1 MEKQKEKTNLTKL
14 IEFLNSKEGNPL
26 VKSAIEALYGDKNS
40 DLKKIKIETVDQFFN
55 IEYEII
61 QAILDSSF
69 NDALKND
76 DIINR
81 FSVAK
86 GELENL
92 KDDNKKTQNEL
103 NSLIISSID
112 MGVILKN
119 LTTNCKVDSVELGDV
134 KEENANFISICRII
148 NRLIDNEYNYEFLK
162 VENEQKGKNANQ
174 DWYQNFIKN
183 HEQAGAIMMIF
194 SYQSYKLFWQCVA
207 KIPNIEFYF
216 NNLLNSEI
224 KFKDEEC
231 QKLQNRFLEYQK
243 VRGKILEECTNKIRE
258 DSTVGRPSRPVYDIG
273 FSIDKDGTLSLV
285 KEVGILGLDI
295 KNYDKSTNTLIDIN
309 GINDKKPFSF
319 WKIILL
325 LAIVLAFGG
334 TGFFGANACLTFI
347 VFITNFWSIIITIV
361 ALIALSILLVVAHK
375 TDTFKG
381 GKLFCSGKYENDSW
395 FYLRQGKEHENES
408 EISKDNSE
416 MEITDRELS

>member
-26 VKSAIEALYGDKNS
+26 VKSAIEALYGDKDNG
-40 DLKKIKIETVDQFFN
+40 LEKVKIDKLDKFFD
-55 IEYEII
+55 IEYQILK
-61 QAILDSSF
+61 AILDSSF

-92 KDDNKKTQNEL
+92 KDDNKKIQNEL
-103 NSLIISSID
+103 NSLIIPSRD

-119 LTTNCKVDSVELGDV
+119 LTTNCKVNSVELGDV
-134 KEENANFISICRII
+134 EEENANFISICRII
-148 NRLIDNEYNYEFLK
+148 NRLIDNEYNYGNQIK
-162 VENEQKGKNANQ
+162 VFESYTNNKENYKSASA
-174 DWYQNFIKN
+174 FI
-183 HEQAGAIMMIF
+183 EIF
-194 SYQSYKLFWQCVA
+194 QYNSYKVFWQYVA
-207 KIPNIEFYF
+207 KIPNIESYF

-231 QKLQNRFLEYQK
+231 QKLRNRFLEYQK
-243 VRGKILEECTNKIRE
+243 VRGKILEECSNKIRE
-258 DSTVGRPSRPVYDIG
+258 DPTVRRHSRPAYDIG

-285 KEVGILGLDI
+285 KEVEILGLDI

-347 VFITNFWSIIITIV
+347 VFITNFWSIIIAVV

>member
-1 MEKQKEKTNLTKL
+1 MMGKKDLKGL
-14 IEFLNSKEGNPL
+14 IEFLNSEEGRPN
-26 VKSAIEALYGDKNS
+26 VQKAIETLYGNTDSK
-40 DLKKIKIETVDQFFN
+40 LKKIQIETFDQFFN

-61 QAILDSSF
+61 HAILDSSF

-92 KDDNKKTQNEL
+92 KDDNKKIQSEL
-103 NSLIISSID
+103 SSLIISSID

-119 LTTNCKVDSVELGDV
+119 LTTNCKVDSVKLENLG
-134 KEENANFISICRII
+134 EENANFISICRII

-162 VENEQKGKNANQ
+162 VESEQKGKNANQ

-224 KFKDEEC
+224 KFKDAEC

-258 DSTVGRPSRPVYDIG
+258 DPTVRKTSRPVYDIG

-285 KEVGILGLDI
+285 KEVEILDFNLDI
-295 KNYDKSTNTLIDIN
+295 ENSGKSNNNFIDTN

-325 LAIVLAFGG
+325 LAIVLALGS
-334 TGFFGANACLTFI
+334 TGFFGANAAFAFI
-347 VFITNFWSIIITIV
+347 AVVTNPLSIIITLL
-361 ALIALSILLVVAHK
+361 ALALLLSLLVVAHK
-375 TDTFKG
+375 TGVFKV
-381 GKLFCSGKYENDSW
+381 GKMFCSGKYEDESW
-395 FYLRQGKEHENES
+395 FYLRQGKEYENEP
-408 EISKDNSE
+408 EINT
-416 MEITDRELS
+416 TDYIDLNENKW

>member
-26 VKSAIEALYGDKNS
+26 VKSAIEALYGDKDNG
-40 DLKKIKIETVDQFFN
+40 LEKVKIDKLDKFFD
-55 IEYEII
+55 IEYQILK
-61 QAILDSSF
+61 AILDSSF

-92 KDDNKKTQNEL
+92 KDDNKKIQNEL
-103 NSLIISSID
+103 NSLIIPSRD

-119 LTTNCKVDSVELGDV
+119 LTTNCKVDSVKLENLG
-134 KEENANFISICRII
+134 EENANFISICRII
-148 NRLIDNEYNYEFLK
+148 NRLIDNEYNYGNQIK
-162 VENEQKGKNANQ
+162 VFESYTNNKENYKSASA
-174 DWYQNFIKN
+174 FI
-183 HEQAGAIMMIF
+183 EIF
-194 SYQSYKLFWQCVA
+194 QYNSYKVFWQYVA
-207 KIPNIEFYF
+207 KIPNIESYF

-347 VFITNFWSIIITIV
+347 VFITNFWSIIIAVV

>member
-1 MEKQKEKTNLTKL
+1 MEKQKQEKNLKGL
-14 IEFLNSKEGNPL
+14 KGFIEFLNGEEGRPL

-55 IEYEII
+55 IEYENI
-61 QAILDSSF
+61 QSILDTSF

-134 KEENANFISICRII
+134 IEENANFISICRII

-207 KIPNIEFYF
+207 KIPNI
-216 NNLLNSEI
+216 
-224 KFKDEEC
+224 
-231 QKLQNRFLEYQK
+231 
-243 VRGKILEECTNKIRE
+243 
-258 DSTVGRPSRPVYDIG
+258 
-273 FSIDKDGTLSLV
+273 
-285 KEVGILGLDI
+285 
-295 KNYDKSTNTLIDIN
+295 
-309 GINDKKPFSF
+309 
-319 WKIILL
+319 
-325 LAIVLAFGG
+325 
-334 TGFFGANACLTFI
+334 
-347 VFITNFWSIIITIV
+347 
-361 ALIALSILLVVAHK
+361 
-375 TDTFKG
+375 
-381 GKLFCSGKYENDSW
+381 
-395 FYLRQGKEHENES
+395 
-408 EISKDNSE
+408 
-416 MEITDRELS
+416 

>member
-162 VENEQKGKNANQ
+162 VESEQKGKNANQ

-194 SYQSYKLFWQCVA
+194 SYQSYKLFWQYVA
-207 KIPNIEFYF
+207 KIPNIESYV

-258 DSTVGRPSRPVYDIG
+258 DPTVRRPSRPVYDIG

-285 KEVGILGLDI
+285 KEVEILGL
-295 KNYDKSTNTLIDIN
+295 DIN

-375 TDTFKG
+375 TDMFKG